1 MAPTPISPLQR
12 TLLLL
17 VTAAFSVLTVVAVVQ
32 HGYVG
37 ILTYQFANW
46 AGTQVLVDL
55 VIACSLILVWL
66 WHDAK
71 ALGRSPWPWIAITLF
86 LGAFGPLLYLLTR
99 KTTS

>member
-37 ILTYQFANW
+37 ILTYQFATW

-71 ALGRSPWPWIAITLF
+71 ALGRSPWPWVALTMA

-99 KTTS
+99 KTTA